1 MRSYTGYK
9 DQQSQEEKE
18 VDESSKSKAPK
29 QTQTQ
34 QEAPI
39 PCQLNVKTENFTTHK
54 HIRLTSRVVLQ
65 EDSVI
70 KIKNPLRKQ

>member
-1 MRSYTGYK
+1 MQATRINS
-9 DQQSQEEKE
+9 QSHEEKE
-18 VDESSKSKAPK
+18 IGDESSKSKAAK

-39 PCQLNVKTENFTTHK
+39 PCQFNVKTENFTTYK

-65 EDSVI
+65 EVQVI
-70 KIKNPLRKQ
+70 KIKNL